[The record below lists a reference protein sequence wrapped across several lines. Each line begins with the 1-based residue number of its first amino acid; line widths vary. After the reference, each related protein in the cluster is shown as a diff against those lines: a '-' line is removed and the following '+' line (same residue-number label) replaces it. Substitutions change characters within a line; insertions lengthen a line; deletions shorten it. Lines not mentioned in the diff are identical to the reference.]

1 MPHIITV
8 LPIKGVLKDDSVI
21 ISVNDLPKTI
31 NNSKLSY
38 SSLSDNDLVD
48 TFKFKVNDGISSSNE
63 ATVSINISPVNDK
76 PTAFHI
82 SKMFRIVKVKSS
94 HIKTVGF
101 C

>member
-1 MPHIITV
+1 MIEQTEKNIILSGVDKENDPLTYIITV

-48 TFKFKVNDGISSSNE
+48 TFKFKVN
-63 ATVSINISPVNDK
+63 
-76 PTAFHI
+76 
-82 SKMFRIVKVKSS
+82 
-94 HIKTVGF
+94 GF
-101 C
+101 STKIGL